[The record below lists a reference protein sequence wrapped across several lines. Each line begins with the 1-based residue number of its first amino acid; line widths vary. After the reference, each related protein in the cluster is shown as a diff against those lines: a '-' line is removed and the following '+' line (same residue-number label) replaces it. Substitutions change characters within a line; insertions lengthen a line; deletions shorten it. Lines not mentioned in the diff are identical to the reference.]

1 MLWTAQSINYTSS
14 LCLVSE
20 EVINRII
27 ALMKEQGDAI
37 DVKVGI
43 NCQSWKSKN
52 IEILYVK

>member
-1 MLWTAQSINYTSS
+1 MLWTAQSINYTSFF
-14 LCLVSE
+14 CLVSE

-43 NCQSWKSKN
+43 NCQSWKNKN

>member
-14 LCLVSE
+14 FCLVSE

-43 NCQSWKSKN
+43 NCQSWKITN